1 MNKTKKAIFESAI
14 KIFSTYGYSGAT
26 MDGIAAQ
33 AGLAKGT
40 LYYHFN
46 SKEEIFNY
54 IIEKGMNVIKE
65 RIQEMVD
72 EQSNSLSKLKA
83 LIKVQL
89 NMFYE
94 NRDFFKVIM
103 SQLWGQE
110 SRQLE
115 LREVVNEFIKN
126 IEGYLEMA
134 MNDGFIK
141 KGEKSFMA
149 YTIFGSLC
157 STAIYDLINED
168 GININD
174 VFENLTEY
182 ILSGIEVQ
190 DIYKY

>member
-1 MNKTKKAIFESAI
+1 MNKTKKTIFESAI
-14 KIFSTYGYSGAT
+14 KVFSTYGYSGAT

-40 LYYHFN
+40 LYYHFD

-54 IIEKGMNVIKE
+54 IIEEGMNLIKE
-65 RIQEMVD
+65 RIQETVD
-72 EQSNSLSKLKA
+72 EQSDSLSKLKA

-94 NRDFFKVIM
+94 QRDFFKVIM

-110 SRQLE
+110 SRQIE

-126 IEGYLEMA
+126 IEGYLERA

-141 KGEKSFMA
+141 KGETAFMA

-157 STAIYDLINED
+157 STAIYELINED

-174 VFENLTEY
+174 IFENITEY
-182 ILSGIEVQ
+182 ILSGIQV
-190 DIYKY
+190 

>member
-14 KIFSTYGYSGAT
+14 KVFSTYGYSGAT
-26 MDGIAAQ
+26 MDAIAAQ

-54 IIEKGMNVIKE
+54 IIQEGMNLIKE
-65 RIQEMVD
+65 RIQETVD
-72 EQSNSLSKLKA
+72 EQSDSLSKLKT

-89 NMFYE
+89 NMVYE
-94 NRDFFKVIM
+94 KRDFFKVIM
-103 SQLWGQE
+103 SQLWGQQ

-126 IEGYLEMA
+126 IETYLERA

-157 STAIYDLINED
+157 STAIYDLINEE
-168 GININD
+168 GINIHD

-182 ILSGIEVQ
+182 ILSGIQ
-190 DIYKY
+190 I

>member
-14 KIFSTYGYSGAT
+14 RVFSTYGYSGAT

-54 IIEKGMNVIKE
+54 IIQEGMNLIKE
-65 RIQEMVD
+65 RIQEAVD
-72 EQSNSLSKLKA
+72 EQSDSLSKLKT

-89 NMFYE
+89 NMVYE
-94 NRDFFKVIM
+94 KRDFFKVIM
-103 SQLWGQE
+103 SQLWGQQ

-126 IEGYLEMA
+126 IETYLERA

-168 GININD
+168 GINMHD

-182 ILSGIEVQ
+182 ILSGIQ
-190 DIYKY
+190 I

>member
-72 EQSNSLSKLKA
+72 EQSDSLSKLKA

>member
-72 EQSNSLSKLKA
+72 EQSDSLSRLKA

-126 IEGYLEMA
+126 IEGYLERA